1 MTDEQLRKP
10 MNRKQRQ
17 AAREFGTPGERT
29 PVAKERTPVD
39 VVLIM
44 IGGVAAVVFTLA
56 GIGRLVQGTGT
67 GDFWDEGRTLIMCF
81 GLAGIGAALAFDR
94 LKKRKP
100 RG

>member
-1 MTDEQLRKP
+1 MTDDQLRKP

-17 AAREFGTPGERT
+17 AARGSAAAEERT
-29 PVAKERTPVD
+29 PVARERTPVD

-44 IGGVAAVVFTLA
+44 IGVGAAVVFTLA
-56 GIGRLVQGTGT
+56 GIGRLAQGTGT
-67 GDFWDEGRTLIMCF
+67 GDFWDEGRTVIMCF
-81 GLAGIGAALAFDR
+81 GLAGIGAGLAFDR